1 MSLSAAGLKGVG
13 SARNFSVE
21 TFSNAPTE
29 YKQVSDRYSQQP
41 FNIGRKKYAD
51 GGNYK
56 EWEYLHHE
64 LEAKADWNPVRLGSE
79 LAFAGHL
86 RASQT
91 SSLRHSKFS
100 SGFYRRRDIGQ
111 DEVRQA
117 NQHRKETLKESLSP
131 KRRERLSTL
140 TAHNLSPSYPIHTYP
155 VPNASAVNLPR
166 VSKRGRKH
174 FETADF
180 TRPSLPL
187 PHSAGSTHL
196 GLLKQ
201 SSTIPLRSSAQEYR
215 ATVIARE
222 GRSNDVATSGVGAC
236 LRHE

>member
-64 LEAKADWNPVRLGSE
+64 LEAKADWNP
-79 LAFAGHL
+79 
-86 RASQT
+86 T